1 MLEQSFQPLSN
12 RPNLTET
19 ELQARVERI
28 LQRPR
33 AYQELPLILV
43 PPYFRCLSDTT
54 LPLPRLVQT
63 ATQNWIEAA
72 RLEDERLRIE
82 RRLIPHTP
90 ILIPDTAKGRRFF
103 KLAKAIA
110 DIPLNAAVI
119 PKNQHQGYWFKTL
132 HYFWQARGIVMAQQ
146 LLGVI
151 PEPLGKNGVLNDRLA
166 EKNLKSLHL
175 SKAIDIACL
184 QLLVHGGHR
193 IRHWARKN
201 NIPYPFKS
209 PQELLLEILKK
220 KFQLMWQIGPEN
232 PEKKPL
238 SKAQQ
243 RDNAAALIC
252 LLDQAPWL
260 KEEEENRKDYS
271 EADQE
276 YLDYLQETEWAG
288 HWLLALRPCSHER
301 RIAKYWDSYIEAL
314 GKDKDLAVDILDW
327 QNGRP
332 FHRPVRNVSKTVEVT
347 VDLLGYIVWHHVASD

>member
-12 RPNLTET
+12 RPNLTEA
-19 ELQARVERI
+19 ELQAWAERI

-33 AYQELPLILV
+33 AFQELPLILV
-43 PPYFRCLSDTT
+43 PPYFQLSDTT
-54 LPLPRLVQT
+54 LPLRPLVQT

-72 RLEDERLRIE
+72 HLEDERLRIE

-132 HYFWQARGIVMAQQ
+132 HYFWQARGVVIAQQ

-151 PEPLGKNGVLNDRLA
+151 PEPLGESGVLRDRLA
-166 EKNLKSLHL
+166 EKNLEFLHL
-175 SKAIDIACL
+175 SKGIDIACL

-193 IRHWARKN
+193 IRHWARMNK
-201 NIPYPFKS
+201 IPYPFKS
-209 PQELLLEILKK
+209 PQELLLEILKE
-220 KFQLMWQIGPEN
+220 KFLLMWQIGPQN

-238 SKAQQ
+238 SKVQQ
-243 RDNAAALIC
+243 RDNADALIC

-260 KEEEENRKDYS
+260 KEEEEQREDYY
-271 EADQE
+271 EADQK
-276 YLDYLQETEWAG
+276 YLDYLQQIGWAG
-288 HWLLALRPCSHER
+288 YWLLALRPCSHER
-301 RIAKYWDSYIEAL
+301 RIAKYWDSYVEAL
-314 GKDKDLAVDILDW
+314 GKGRELAVDTLDW
-327 QNGRP
+327 LNGRP
-332 FHRPVRNVSKTVEVT
+332 FHRPVRNVFKAVEGT
-347 VDLLGYIVWHHVASD
+347 VDLLGYIHWHHVAID